1 MVLGLLFLRD
11 INPSLACFSE
21 NRSMDNAIADAAV
34 RSHTALVAALREP
47 AVYPHRVDAVEVIET
62 HISSVLLAGE
72 YAYKLKKPVDLGFVD
87 FSMLARRRHFC
98 DEEIRLNRRSAPTL
112 YLDVVPITRSRT
124 SAALRIGGDGTV
136 IDYAVRMRRF
146 PRDARLDQMA
156 QLGTLDAP
164 LIDQLADT
172 IAAFHL
178 RCNVAPS
185 DRTFGAPDQI
195 RRWTMD
201 NLRELQRLTP
211 DPSQR
216 QRIERLARWTEA
228 EFARRAPVFAER
240 RASGHVREC
249 HGDLHLGNLVLIEGQ
264 PVPFDCIEFNPQLR
278 FIDVMSDVAFTWVDL
293 IDHGLPRLAWRLLN
307 RYLEATG
314 DYAGLAT
321 LRFYAVYR
329 ALVRAK
335 VALIRRGQPGIAATE
350 REIDEQASARYLTV
364 AENLTQETRA
374 RMVLTCG
381 VTGSGKTTVSQH
393 LLELLGAL
401 RVRSDVERK
410 RLAGIAVT
418 DHAHIGI
425 SSALYDAPTTRRTYE
440 QLMRAAIV
448 IVDSG
453 FPAIVDAT
461 FLRRADRATFC
472 ELAEQLGAQPT
483 IVFCQAAR
491 ETLHA
496 RVAARVA
503 RGTDASDATL
513 DVLTHQLGVF
523 ETPDGDEKAIVKL
536 IDTDTDPQTLRARC
550 EAMAAMLEQ

>member
-1 MVLGLLFLRD
+1 
-11 INPSLACFSE
+11 
-21 NRSMDNAIADAAV
+21 MDSAIADAAA
-34 RSHTALVAALREP
+34 RSHTALVAALRDP
-47 AVYPHRVDAVEVIET
+47 AVYSHCVDAVEVIET

-98 DEEIRLNRRSAPTL
+98 EEEVRLNRRSAPRL
-112 YLDVVPITRSRT
+112 YLEVVPITRSRT
-124 SAALRIGGDGTV
+124 STALRIGGDGTV

-146 PRDARLDQMA
+146 SRSAQLDQMA
-156 QLGTLDAP
+156 QLGTLDAA
-164 LIDQLADT
+164 LIDRMTDT
-172 IAAFHL
+172 IAALHA
-178 RCNVAPS
+178 RCDVAPS
-185 DRTFGAPDQI
+185 DRTFGAPDEI
-195 RRWTMD
+195 SRWTMD

-216 QRIERLARWTEA
+216 QRIELLARWTET
-228 EFARRAPVFAER
+228 EFARRAPAFAER

-249 HGDLHLGNLVLIEGQ
+249 HGDLHLGNLVLIDAE

-278 FIDVMSDVAFTWVDL
+278 FIDVMSDLAFTWMDL

-307 RYLEATG
+307 RYLEASG

-335 VALIRRGQPGIAATE
+335 VALIRRGQPGTAATE
-350 REIDEQASARYLTV
+350 REIDERASTRYVTV
-364 AENLTQETRA
+364 AERLTQVTRP

-393 LLELLGAL
+393 LLEVLGAL

-410 RLAGIAVT
+410 RLAGIAAT
-418 DHAHIGI
+418 EHLHIGI
-425 SSALYDAPTTRRTYE
+425 GSDLYDAATTRRTYE

-448 IVDSG
+448 IVDAG

-461 FLRRADRATFC
+461 FLHRADRAMFC
-472 ELAEQLGAQPT
+472 ELAKQLGAQPT

-491 ETLHA
+491 ETLQA
-496 RVAARVA
+496 RVAARLA
-503 RGTDASDATL
+503 HGTDASDATL
-513 DVLTHQLGVF
+513 DVLTDQLGAL
-523 ETPDGDEKAIVKL
+523 ETPAGDENAIVKL

-550 EAMAAMLEQ
+550 EAVAAMLKQ

>member
-1 MVLGLLFLRD
+1 MD
-11 INPSLACFSE
+11 I
-21 NRSMDNAIADAAV
+21 AIADAAV
-34 RSHTALVAALREP
+34 RSHAALVAALRDP
-47 AVYPHRVDAVEVIET
+47 AVYPHRVDAVEVVET
-62 HISSVLLAGE
+62 HISSVLLAGD

-136 IDYAVRMRRF
+136 VDYAVRMRRF
-146 PRDARLDQMA
+146 ARSAQLDQMA

-164 LIDQLADT
+164 LIDRLADT
-172 IAAFHL
+172 IAALHA
-178 RCNVAPS
+178 RCDVAPS
-185 DRTFGAPDQI
+185 DRTFGAPDEI

-201 NLRELQRLTP
+201 NLKELQRLTQ

-216 QRIERLARWTEA
+216 QRIERLARWTES
-228 EFARRAPVFAER
+228 EFARRTPIFAER

-249 HGDLHLGNLVLIEGQ
+249 HGDLHLGNLVLIDAE

-278 FIDVMSDVAFTWVDL
+278 FIDVISDVAFTWVDL
-293 IDHGLPRLAWRLLN
+293 IDHGFPHFASRLLN
-307 RYLEATG
+307 RYMEATG

-335 VALIRRGQPGIAATE
+335 VALIRRGQPGTATTE
-350 REIDEQASARYLTV
+350 REIDEQASARYVAV
-364 AENLTQETRA
+364 AESLTQASLPRV
-374 RMVLTCG
+374 VLTCG

-410 RLAGIAVT
+410 RLAGIATT
-418 DHAHIGI
+418 DHLHIGI
-425 SSALYDAPTTRRTYE
+425 GSELYDAPTTRRTYE
-440 QLMRAAIV
+440 QLMRAVIV
-448 IVDSG
+448 IIDAG
-453 FPAIVDAT
+453 FPAIIDAT
-461 FLRRADRATFC
+461 FLRRADRAMFC

-491 ETLHA
+491 ETLQA
-496 RVAARVA
+496 RVAARLA
-503 RGTDASDATL
+503 HGTDASDATL
-513 DVLTHQLGVF
+513 DVLTYQLGVF
-523 ETPDGDEKAIVKL
+523 EYANDDDKAILEL
-536 IDTDTDPQTLRARC
+536 IDTDTDPRTLRARC
-550 EAMAAMLEQ
+550 EAMAATFEQ